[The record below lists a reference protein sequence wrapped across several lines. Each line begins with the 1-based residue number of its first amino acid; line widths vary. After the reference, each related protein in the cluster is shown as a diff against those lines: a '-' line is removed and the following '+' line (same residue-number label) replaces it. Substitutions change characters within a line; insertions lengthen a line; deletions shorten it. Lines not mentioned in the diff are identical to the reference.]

1 MPTRLYLRAA
11 AILIAATLATI
22 LVATWRANR
31 RDAAQLAAD
40 LATAK
45 QSLAQADAR
54 QHDRDKQ
61 LLQTLAALAAE
72 KRNTTTPAQI
82 VRELPKQ
89 IPLPSPITLQSNPQP
104 CAAQSFMECGGLV
117 HPVDPE
123 LRGDA
128 RRAAALTTEPNRRS
142 PPTATDP
149 NTAGKQSAS
158 PDQATL
164 PIEDLKPLYDFAIDC
179 KSCQAKL
186 AITQADLTDERA
198 KTVVLTHERDQ
209 AVHAANGGSVLRRIA
224 RNAKWLAIG
233 ALAGAVAARARH

>member
-1 MPTRLYLRAA
+1 MPTRLYLRVA

-61 LLQTLAALAAE
+61 LLQTLADLSAT
-72 KRNTTTPAQI
+72 KRNITTHAQI

-89 IPLPSPITLQSNPQP
+89 IPLPSPIALQSKPQP
-104 CAAQSFMECGGLV
+104 CAAQGFMECGGL
-117 HPVDPE
+117 
-123 LRGDA
+123 A
-128 RRAAALTTEPNRRS
+128 AAALTIEPNRRP
-142 PPTATDP
+142 PPTATEP
-149 NTAGKQSAS
+149 NKTGKQSAS
-158 PDQATL
+158 PDQAIL

-179 KSCQAKL
+179 KACQAKL
-186 AITQADLTDERA
+186 AAAQADLTDERA
-198 KTVVLTHERDQ
+198 KTIVLTHERDQ

-233 ALAGAVAARARH
+233 ALAGAVAAKAPR

>member
-1 MPTRLYLRAA
+1 MPTRLYLRVA

-61 LLQTLAALAAE
+61 LLQTLAALAAA
-72 KRNTTTPAQI
+72 KRNITTPGQI
-82 VRELPKQ
+82 IRELPQQ
-89 IPLPSPITLQSNPQP
+89 IPLPSPITLQSKPQP
-104 CAAQSFMECGGLV
+104 CTAQSFMECGGL
-117 HPVDPE
+117 
-123 LRGDA
+123 
-128 RRAAALTTEPNRRS
+128 AAAFTIEPNRRS
-142 PPTATDP
+142 PPTATEP
-149 NTAGKQSAS
+149 NTAGNQSAS
-158 PDQATL
+158 PDQAIL

-179 KSCQAKL
+179 KACQAKL
-186 AITQADLTDERA
+186 AVTQADLTDERA

-209 AVHAANGGSVLRRIA
+209 AVQATKGGSVLRRIA
-224 RNAKWLAIG
+224 RNTKWLAIG
-233 ALAGAVAARARH
+233 ALAGAVAAKAHR